1 MTCKRRGF
9 PPPFRCGIPGVNRPC
24 TAPPL
29 GRCRPVGSRWRD
41 SRRDA
46 GSQPQSQV
54 QVDGRQYLDE
64 VRCPVAV
71 QPFQLPHEEK
81 AVAAVTVIAEVLHLV
96 HAAVSVEIDVAGS
109 LAVLIQRVE
118 EVPTDA
124 PVAGQVVFEH
134 RQAVIC
140 PA

>member
-1 MTCKRRGF
+1 M
-9 PPPFRCGIPGVNRPC
+9 
-24 TAPPL
+24 
-29 GRCRPVGSRWRD
+29 GSRWRD
-41 SRRDA
+41 NRRDA

-54 QVDGRQYLDE
+54 PVDGRQYLDE
-64 VRCPVAV
+64 VRSPVAV
-71 QPFQLPHEEK
+71 QPFQLPHEKE

-96 HAAVSVEIDVAGS
+96 HAAVSVKVNVAGS
-109 LAVLIQRVE
+109 LAVLVQRIE

-124 PVAGQVVFEH
+124 PVAGQVVLEH

>member
-1 MTCKRRGF
+1 MVR
-9 PPPFRCGIPGVNRPC
+9 
-24 TAPPL
+24 L
-29 GRCRPVGSRWRD
+29 GYGYRSARS
-41 SRRDA
+41 
-46 GSQPQSQV
+46 QSQS
-54 QVDGRQYLDE
+54 QIPVDGRQYLNE
-64 VRCPVAV
+64 VRSPVAV
-71 QPFQLPHEEK
+71 QPFQLPYEEK

-96 HAAVSVEIDVAGS
+96 HAAVSVKVNVAGS
-109 LAVLIQRVE
+109 LAVLVQRIE